1 MDEAQYREIK
11 QMLKAL
17 LGRLVI
23 IAAVAFG
30 VLDYAV
36 LVPLIRDTT
45 AATVAEVYSVKDIQ
59 CSDL

>member
-45 AATVAEVYSVKDIQ
+45 AASVSEVYSVEGSQ

>member
-1 MDEAQYREIK
+1 MSEAQFREVK
-11 QMLKAL
+11 QMLLAL
-17 LGRLVI
+17 LTRLVV

-36 LVPLIRDTT
+36 LMPLIRDTT
-45 AATVAEVYSVKDIQ
+45 AASVAEAYSVEGVQ

>member
-36 LVPLIRDTT
+36 LVPLIRETT
-45 AATVAEVYSVKDIQ
+45 AASVAEVYSVEGIQ